1 MFCQATDKNRPNV
14 DWHEVPETLLIA
26 AVSYS
31 RDSLLDH
38 YDGFCLRMEG
48 PSVFTSRLNASPTY
62 MRELLERQSLTED
75 LNLSRS
81 STFNTLDCDDRRG
94 IVRLLVAVLRYLNEQ
109 EQSELPGDYGQG
121 WQ

>member
-81 STFNTLDCDDRRG
+81 STFNNRNSRNFLV
-94 IVRLLVAVLRYLNEQ
+94 IVRRVGSN
-109 EQSELPGDYGQG
+109 GDRPPLSS
-121 WQ
+121 